1 MNVSAPI
8 ANSPLRRSSSLVFVK
23 REGQGGL
30 SESVSS
36 HARYKLRFT
45 RNAFRAICTNP
56 CIHVISLT
64 SSGDRDTSNTMPST
78 LVPDTTD
85 NRPTVL
91 IVDDESAPRAALT
104 QILGQDF
111 QILTAENARAALA
124 VLDDHGVD
132 LVTLDLKL
140 PDRSGSDL
148 LHDIKR
154 AHAEIE
160 VIMVTA
166 YGSLQSAMDCIRHG
180 AAGFLLKPFNA
191 SELLAISLQTAQK
204 KLRLD
209 QLRPILTHSTTLWG
223 PEPACTK
230 AWQALVH
237 DYTTMNRTGSLSP
250 SHSDETS
257 PLVPLISDLLEA
269 KDRHLLNH
277 GSRVSFYATLVANRL
292 SLPIAEQQSLA
303 LGALVHDLDLI
314 SVPESHVLKM
324 ESDQQIH
331 RPDLGARMG
340 RAMGL
345 SADAVQII
353 ALHHERWDGTG
364 YPFGLREESTP
375 LLARIVGIAQAFDD
389 LTAEKPERT
398 SLPINEALQRIE
410 QQAGAAFDP
419 KLTELFCRTMREQPP
434 QS

>member
-1 MNVSAPI
+1 MS
-8 ANSPLRRSSSLVFVK
+8 
-23 REGQGGL
+23 
-30 SESVSS
+30 
-36 HARYKLRFT
+36 
-45 RNAFRAICTNP
+45 
-56 CIHVISLT
+56 
-64 SSGDRDTSNTMPST
+64 ST
-78 LVPDTTD
+78 LVPATTD
-85 NRPTVL
+85 QRPTVL
-91 IVDDESAPRAALT
+91 IVDDEAAPRAALT
-104 QILGQDF
+104 QILRQDF
-111 QILTAENARAALA
+111 HILTAENARVALA

-140 PDRSGSDL
+140 PDCSGSDL

-209 QLRPILTHSTTLWG
+209 QLRPALTSSTTLWG

-230 AWQALVH
+230 AWETLVA
-237 DYTTMNRTGSLSP
+237 DYTAMNRARAASASQNE
-250 SHSDETS
+250 ETS
-257 PLVPLISDLLEA
+257 PLVPLVSDLLEA

-277 GSRVSFYATLVANRL
+277 GSRVSFYSTLVANRL

-314 SVPESHVLKM
+314 SMPDTQVLNM
-324 ESDQQIH
+324 DAIPQIH
-331 RPDLGARMG
+331 RPDLGAKMG

-364 YPFGLREESTP
+364 SPFGLREEATP
-375 LLARIVGIAQAFDD
+375 LLARIVGIAQAFDE
-389 LTAEKPERT
+389 LTAEKLERT
-398 SLPINEALQRIE
+398 SLPINEALERIE
-410 QQAGAAFDP
+410 QQAGTAFDP
-419 KLTELFCRTMREQPP
+419 SLTELFCRTMREQPP
-434 QS
+434 QH

>member
-1 MNVSAPI
+1 M
-8 ANSPLRRSSSLVFVK
+8 
-23 REGQGGL
+23 
-30 SESVSS
+30 
-36 HARYKLRFT
+36 
-45 RNAFRAICTNP
+45 
-56 CIHVISLT
+56 
-64 SSGDRDTSNTMPST
+64 
-78 LVPDTTD
+78 TD
-85 NRPTVL
+85 PKPTVL
-91 IVDDESAPRAALT
+91 IVDDEAAPRAALT
-104 QILGQDF
+104 QILRQDF
-111 QILTAENARAALA
+111 HILTAENAHAALA
-124 VLDDHGVD
+124 VLNDHGVD

-209 QLRPILTHSTTLWG
+209 QLRPVLTNSTTLWDQ
-223 PEPACTK
+223 EPACTK
-230 AWQALVH
+230 AWQNLV
-237 DYTTMNRTGSLSP
+237 DRYTTMNRTGSLSA

-277 GSRVSFYATLVANRL
+277 GNRVSFYATLVATQLN
-292 SLPIAEQQSLA
+292 LPIAEQQSLA

-314 SVPESHVLKM
+314 SVPDDTVLNM
-324 ESDQQIH
+324 DSDPQIH

-340 RAMGL
+340 RVMGL

-364 YPFGLREESTP
+364 YPFGLREERTP
-375 LLARIVGIAQAFDD
+375 LLARIVGIAQVFDD

-398 SLPINEALQRIE
+398 SLPINEALQQIE
-410 QQAGAAFDP
+410 QQAGTAFDP
-419 KLTELFCRTMREQPP
+419 TLTELFCRTMREQPP
-434 QS
+434 QR

>member
-1 MNVSAPI
+1 
-8 ANSPLRRSSSLVFVK
+8 
-23 REGQGGL
+23 
-30 SESVSS
+30 
-36 HARYKLRFT
+36 
-45 RNAFRAICTNP
+45 
-56 CIHVISLT
+56 
-64 SSGDRDTSNTMPST
+64 MPST
-78 LVPDTTD
+78 LIPNSTD
-85 NRPTVL
+85 HKPTVL
-91 IVDDESAPRAALT
+91 IVDDEAAPRAALT
-104 QILGQDF
+104 QILRQDF
-111 QILTAENARAALA
+111 HILTAENARAALA
-124 VLDDHGVD
+124 ILDDHGVD

-148 LHDIKR
+148 LHDIKC

-166 YGSLQSAMDCIRHG
+166 FGSLQSAMDCIRHG

-191 SELLAISLQTAQK
+191 TELLAISLQTAQK

-209 QLRPILTHSTTLWG
+209 QLRPILTNSTALWG

-230 AWQALVH
+230 AWQALVE
-237 DYTTMNRTGSLSP
+237 DYTTLNHTGSLSA
-250 SHSDETS
+250 SHRDETS

-314 SVPESHVLKM
+314 SVPDSPVLNM
-324 ESDQQIH
+324 ESDPQSH

-345 SADAVQII
+345 SADAVQIL

-364 YPFGLREESTP
+364 YPFGLREEHTP
-375 LLARIVGIAQAFDD
+375 LLVRIVGIAQAYDD
-389 LTAEKPERT
+389 LTAEKQDRT
-398 SLPINEALQRIE
+398 SLSVNEALQQIE
-410 QQAGAAFDP
+410 QQAGTAFDLT
-419 KLTELFCRTMREQPP
+419 LTELFCSTMRAQPP
-434 QS
+434 QH

>member
-1 MNVSAPI
+1 
-8 ANSPLRRSSSLVFVK
+8 
-23 REGQGGL
+23 
-30 SESVSS
+30 
-36 HARYKLRFT
+36 
-45 RNAFRAICTNP
+45 
-56 CIHVISLT
+56 
-64 SSGDRDTSNTMPST
+64 MPST

-85 NRPTVL
+85 HKPTVL

-104 QILGQDF
+104 QILRQDF
-111 QILTAENARAALA
+111 HILTAENARTALA

-132 LVTLDLKL
+132 LITLDLKL

-209 QLRPILTHSTTLWG
+209 QLRPLLTSSTTLWG

-230 AWQALVH
+230 GWQSLVD
-237 DYTTMNRTGSLSP
+237 DYTVRNRTGSLSI
-250 SHSDETS
+250 SHSEGTS

-292 SLPIAEQQSLA
+292 GLPIAEQQSLA

-314 SVPESHVLKM
+314 TIPGTHVLKM
-324 ESDQQIH
+324 ESDSQIH

-345 SADAVQII
+345 PPDAVQIL

-364 YPFGLREESTP
+364 YPFGLREEGTP

-389 LTAEKPERT
+389 LTAEKSEHT
-398 SLPINEALQRIE
+398 SIPINEALQRIE
-410 QQAGAAFDP
+410 QQADTAFDP
-419 KLTELFCRTMREQPP
+419 TLTELFCRTMREQPP
-434 QS
+434 QH

>member
-1 MNVSAPI
+1 
-8 ANSPLRRSSSLVFVK
+8 
-23 REGQGGL
+23 
-30 SESVSS
+30 
-36 HARYKLRFT
+36 
-45 RNAFRAICTNP
+45 
-56 CIHVISLT
+56 
-64 SSGDRDTSNTMPST
+64 MPST
-78 LVPDTTD
+78 LLPDITD
-85 NRPTVL
+85 PKPTVL
-91 IVDDESAPRAALT
+91 IVDDEAAPRAALT
-104 QILGQDF
+104 QILRQDF
-111 QILTAENARAALA
+111 HILTAENAHTALA

-148 LHDIKR
+148 LLDIKR

-166 YGSLQSAMDCIRHG
+166 YGSLQSAMDCVRHG

-209 QLRPILTHSTTLWG
+209 QLRPVLSNSTTLWDS
-223 PEPACTK
+223 EPACTK
-230 AWQALVH
+230 AWQVLVN
-237 DYTTMNRTGSLSP
+237 DYTTMNRTGSLSA

-277 GSRVSFYATLVANRL
+277 GNRVSFYSTLVATRL
-292 SLPIAEQQSLA
+292 KLPIAEQQSLA

-314 SVPESHVLKM
+314 SVPDSHVLNM
-324 ESDQQIH
+324 DSDPQIH

-364 YPFGLREESTP
+364 YPFGLREERTP
-375 LLARIVGIAQAFDD
+375 LLARIVGIAQVFDD

-398 SLPINEALQRIE
+398 AIPITEALQQIE
-410 QQAGAAFDP
+410 QQAGTAFDP
-419 KLTELFCRTMREQPP
+419 TLTELFCRTMREQPP
-434 QS
+434 QR

>member
-1 MNVSAPI
+1 
-8 ANSPLRRSSSLVFVK
+8 
-23 REGQGGL
+23 
-30 SESVSS
+30 
-36 HARYKLRFT
+36 
-45 RNAFRAICTNP
+45 
-56 CIHVISLT
+56 
-64 SSGDRDTSNTMPST
+64 MPST
-78 LVPDTTD
+78 LIPNSTD
-85 NRPTVL
+85 HKPTVL
-91 IVDDESAPRAALT
+91 IVDDEAAPRAALT
-104 QILGQDF
+104 QILRQDF
-111 QILTAENARAALA
+111 HILTAENARAALA
-124 VLDDHGVD
+124 ILDDHGVD

-148 LHDIKR
+148 LHDIKC

-166 YGSLQSAMDCIRHG
+166 FGSLQSAMDCIRHG

-191 SELLAISLQTAQK
+191 TELLAISLQTAQK

-209 QLRPILTHSTTLWG
+209 QLRPILTNSTALWG

-230 AWQALVH
+230 AWQALVE
-237 DYTTMNRTGSLSP
+237 DYTTLNHTGSLSA
-250 SHSDETS
+250 SHRDETS

-314 SVPESHVLKM
+314 SVPDSPVLNM
-324 ESDQQIH
+324 ESDPQSH

-345 SADAVQII
+345 SADAVQIL

-364 YPFGLREESTP
+364 YPFGLREEHTP
-375 LLARIVGIAQAFDD
+375 LLARIVGIAQAYDD
-389 LTAEKPERT
+389 LTAEKQDRT
-398 SLPINEALQRIE
+398 SLSVNEALQQIE
-410 QQAGAAFDP
+410 QQAGTAFDLT
-419 KLTELFCRTMREQPP
+419 LTELFCSTMRAQPP
-434 QS
+434 QH

>member
-1 MNVSAPI
+1 
-8 ANSPLRRSSSLVFVK
+8 
-23 REGQGGL
+23 
-30 SESVSS
+30 
-36 HARYKLRFT
+36 
-45 RNAFRAICTNP
+45 
-56 CIHVISLT
+56 
-64 SSGDRDTSNTMPST
+64 MPST
-78 LVPDTTD
+78 LVPEITVPK
-85 NRPTVL
+85 PTVL
-91 IVDDESAPRAALT
+91 IVDDEAAPRAALT
-104 QILGQDF
+104 QILRQDF
-111 QILTAENARAALA
+111 HIFTAENAHAALA

-132 LVTLDLKL
+132 LVTLDLKM

-180 AAGFLLKPFNA
+180 AAGFLLKPFNS

-209 QLRPILTHSTTLWG
+209 QLRPVLANSTTLWD

-230 AWQALVH
+230 AWQVLV
-237 DYTTMNRTGSLSP
+237 DRYTTMNRAGSLSA
-250 SHSDETS
+250 SLSDETS
-257 PLVPLISDLLEA
+257 PLVPLISDLLQA

-277 GSRVSFYATLVANRL
+277 GNRVSFYATLVAIRL
-292 SLPIAEQQSLA
+292 NLPVVEQQSLA
-303 LGALVHDLDLI
+303 LGALAHDLDLI
-314 SVPESHVLKM
+314 SVPDSAVLNM
-324 ESDQQIH
+324 DSDPQIH
-331 RPDLGARMG
+331 RPDLGTRMG

-353 ALHHERWDGTG
+353 AFHHERWDGTG
-364 YPFGLREESTP
+364 YPFGLREERTP
-375 LLARIVGIAQAFDD
+375 LLARIVGIAQVFDE

-398 SLPINEALQRIE
+398 SLPINEALQQIE

-419 KLTELFCRTMREQPP
+419 TLTELFCHTMHDQPP
-434 QS
+434 QH

>member
-1 MNVSAPI
+1 M
-8 ANSPLRRSSSLVFVK
+8 SSL
-23 REGQGGL
+23 L
-30 SESVSS
+30 
-36 HARYKLRFT
+36 APDIT
-45 RNAFRAICTNP
+45 
-56 CIHVISLT
+56 
-64 SSGDRDTSNTMPST
+64 DRK
-78 LVPDTTD
+78 
-85 NRPTVL
+85 PTVL

-104 QILGQDF
+104 QILKQDF
-111 QILTAENARAALA
+111 HILTAENAHAALA
-124 VLDDHGVD
+124 VLNDHGVD

-140 PDRSGSDL
+140 PDCSGSDL

-204 KLRLD
+204 KCRLD
-209 QLRPILTHSTTLWG
+209 QLRPALTSSTALWG

-230 AWQALVH
+230 TWETLVS
-237 DYTTMNRTGSLSP
+237 DYRAMNRTRSLSALER
-250 SHSDETS
+250 DEVS

-269 KDRHLLNH
+269 KDRYLLNH

-292 SLPIAEQQSLA
+292 DLPIAEQQSLA
-303 LGALVHDLDLI
+303 LGALVHDLDMI
-314 SVPESHVLKM
+314 SVPNRHVLNS

-331 RPDLGARMG
+331 RPGLGAKMG
-340 RAMGL
+340 QAMGL

-364 YPFGLREESTP
+364 YPFGLQEERTP
-375 LLARIVGIAQAFDD
+375 LLARIVGIAQVFDD
-389 LTAEKPERT
+389 LTAEKPEQT
-398 SLPINEALQRIE
+398 CLPINEALQQIE
-410 QQAGAAFDP
+410 QQAGTAFDP
-419 KLTELFCRTMREQPP
+419 TLIELFCHTMREQPS
-434 QS
+434 QR

>member
-1 MNVSAPI
+1 MN
-8 ANSPLRRSSSLVFVK
+8 
-23 REGQGGL
+23 
-30 SESVSS
+30 
-36 HARYKLRFT
+36 
-45 RNAFRAICTNP
+45 
-56 CIHVISLT
+56 
-64 SSGDRDTSNTMPST
+64 
-78 LVPDTTD
+78 
-85 NRPTVL
+85 
-91 IVDDESAPRAALT
+91 
-104 QILGQDF
+104 
-111 QILTAENARAALA
+111 
-124 VLDDHGVD
+124 
-132 LVTLDLKL
+132 
-140 PDRSGSDL
+140 
-148 LHDIKR
+148 DIKR
-154 AHAEIE
+154 THTEIE

-209 QLRPILTHSTTLWG
+209 QLRPVLANSTTLWD

-230 AWQALVH
+230 AWQALV
-237 DYTTMNRTGSLSP
+237 DNYTTMNRTGSLSA

-277 GSRVSFYATLVANRL
+277 GSRVSFYSTLVANRL

-303 LGALVHDLDLI
+303 LGALVHDFDLI
-314 SVPESHVLKM
+314 SVPDSHVLNM
-324 ESDQQIH
+324 ESDPQIH

-364 YPFGLREESTP
+364 YPFGLRDELTP
-375 LLARIVGIAQAFDD
+375 LLARIVGIAQVFDD
-389 LTAEKPERT
+389 LTAEKPDRT
-398 SLPINEALQRIE
+398 SLPINEALQQIE
-410 QQAGAAFDP
+410 QQAGTAFDP
-419 KLTELFCRTMREQPP
+419 TLTELFCRTMREQPP
-434 QS
+434 QQ

>member
-1 MNVSAPI
+1 MA
-8 ANSPLRRSSSLVFVK
+8 
-23 REGQGGL
+23 
-30 SESVSS
+30 
-36 HARYKLRFT
+36 
-45 RNAFRAICTNP
+45 
-56 CIHVISLT
+56 
-64 SSGDRDTSNTMPST
+64 ST
-78 LVPDTTD
+78 LAPDTTD
-85 NRPTVL
+85 QKPTVL
-91 IVDDESAPRAALT
+91 IVDDEAAPRAALT
-104 QILGQDF
+104 QILRQDF
-111 QILTAENARAALA
+111 HILTAENARTALA
-124 VLDDHGVD
+124 VLNDHGVD

-148 LHDIKR
+148 LNDIKR
-154 AHAEIE
+154 EHAEIE

-209 QLRPILTHSTTLWG
+209 HLRPILTNSTTLWG
-223 PEPACTK
+223 AEPACTE
-230 AWQALVH
+230 AWQTLVN
-237 DYTTMNRTGSLSP
+237 DYTVRNRTGSLSAA
-250 SHSDETS
+250 HSEETS

-277 GSRVSFYATLVANRL
+277 GSRVSFYSTLVANRL

-314 SVPESHVLKM
+314 SVPQSHVLNL
-324 ESDQQIH
+324 ESNPQIH

-345 SADAVQII
+345 SPDAVQII

-364 YPFGLREESTP
+364 YPFGLREEGTP

-398 SLPINEALQRIE
+398 SLPIGEALQQIE

-419 KLTELFCRTMREQPP
+419 TLTELFCKTMREQPP
-434 QS
+434 QN